1 MEYTREKS
9 VVHVVF
15 LRTTNFSTF
24 LARVHLVNIRAT
36 LGLACAQ
43 AATLC
48 TQVVGNTRSYLSL
61 LRVRVA
67 LNLRSLRIHPP
78 RLCHFAVFSHRS
90 RAGRPRALA
99 LPYGSGSLPA
109 SPRTI
114 SIESAQASCYTKIV
128 TQDQTA
134 REKCPSHTGPRIHSS
149 TLLHLRD
156 RRGHPWRS

>member
-67 LNLRSLRIHPP
+67 LNLRSLRIHTP
-78 RLCHFAVFSHRS
+78 RVCVASWYFNTNQ
-90 RAGRPRALA
+90 RPVRIIV
-99 LPYGSGSLPA
+99 GGE
-109 SPRTI
+109 RT
-114 SIESAQASCYTKIV
+114 
-128 TQDQTA
+128 
-134 REKCPSHTGPRIHSS
+134 R
-149 TLLHLRD
+149 
-156 RRGHPWRS
+156 

>member
-24 LARVHLVNIRAT
+24 LACVHLVNIRAT

-67 LNLRSLRIHPP
+67 LNLRSLRIHTP
-78 RLCHFAVFSHRS
+78 RLCRFVVFQYK
-90 RAGRPRALA
+90 PT
-99 LPYGSGSLPA
+99 P
-109 SPRTI
+109 
-114 SIESAQASCYTKIV
+114 SANHC
-128 TQDQTA
+128 
-134 REKCPSHTGPRIHSS
+134 
-149 TLLHLRD
+149 
-156 RRGHPWRS
+156 RRGAHKMRWTVLNESNKLAQPCVGALSPHLPPSFRITVNSS